1 MAIAPNT
8 TFVAGNIFT
17 AAQANAFPRGVMG
30 NVTRTAGNFTMST
43 SVADITG
50 MTITWTAF
58 ANRTYKFTWTV
69 TGYKQTAEGWAAVLL
84 AETGNTVYGIVY
96 ATPKIVGTEGYFNL
110 SGTAYKSDLGAGTQ
124 TFKLRAQLENA
135 SGTIL
140 ASGTNPCFFMVEDLG
155 PS

>member
-43 SVADITG
+43 TVADITG

-58 ANRTYKFTWTV
+58 ANRTYKFTWNV
-69 TGYKQTAEGWAAVLL
+69 TGFKQTAAGWAACYL
-84 AETGNTVYGIVY
+84 AESGNTVYGAVY
-96 ATPKIVGTEGYFNL
+96 NTAPLVGADGYFNL
-110 SGTAYKSDLGAGTQ
+110 SGIAYKSDLGAGTQ